1 MRARPGHVTPARA
14 AGSTRPCLP
23 DVLLSPPADVGAR
36 RGGNMACLRMGAR
49 LLAVA
54 LAAPIGAGAA
64 RAADPPSP
72 APAGAPH
79 KSVYGKLTR
88 VDDVRNGVIMKTD
101 AGENMAWRFHPRVI
115 AEAKKFKEGDPMIVI
130 YRQIASNEKRV
141 TALAFPGSA
150 SSPIYVNTTGS
161 RVLVRSSAMSNGVCG
176 QPDAGPISDVT
187 IPAAGVSEVLE
198 ACWCCAASG
207 ESCTPGNKS
216 GNGRALLVACFK

>member
-1 MRARPGHVTPARA
+1 
-14 AGSTRPCLP
+14 
-23 DVLLSPPADVGAR
+23 
-36 RGGNMACLRMGAR
+36 MASLRMGAR
-49 LLAVA
+49 VTTVV
-54 LAAPIGAGAA
+54 LAATIGAAA
-64 RAADPPSP
+64 LQAADPSP
-72 APAGAPH
+72 AASPAAPH

-101 AGENMAWRFHPRVI
+101 GGENMAWRFHPRVI
-115 AEAKKFKEGDPMIVI
+115 AEARKFKEGDPMIVI
-130 YRQIASNEKRV
+130 YRQISASEKRV

-150 SSPIYVNTTGS
+150 ASPIYVNTTGA

-187 IPAAGVSEVLE
+187 IPAGGVAEVLE
-198 ACWCCAASG
+198 ACWCCAVPG